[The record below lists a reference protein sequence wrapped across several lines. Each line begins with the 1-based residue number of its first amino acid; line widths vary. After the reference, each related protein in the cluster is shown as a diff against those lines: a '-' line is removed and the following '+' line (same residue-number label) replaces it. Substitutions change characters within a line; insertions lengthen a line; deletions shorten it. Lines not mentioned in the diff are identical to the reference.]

1 MKSDKQGEKDQKEK
15 EIRKKGMK
23 IKEKAIEKLKKYID
37 PKYSKPKTIGKEY
50 GRLLE
55 HFV

>member
-1 MKSDKQGEKDQKEK
+1 
-15 EIRKKGMK
+15 MK

-50 GRLLE
+50 GRQLE
-55 HFV
+55 NFV